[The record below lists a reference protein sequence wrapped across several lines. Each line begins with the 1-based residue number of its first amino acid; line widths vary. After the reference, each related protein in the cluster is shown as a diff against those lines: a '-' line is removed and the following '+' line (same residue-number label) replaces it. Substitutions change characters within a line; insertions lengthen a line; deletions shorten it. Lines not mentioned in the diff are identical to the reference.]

1 MKKVVFVLLIL
12 ILSSTNVLSQALK
25 KVWETDKIL
34 LTPESVVFDE
44 SRNFLYVSN
53 FNVQGGFLAKG
64 DTSRDEFIS
73 KVSLDGKIINLKW
86 IECLNAPT
94 GLAIHN
100 DKLFIV
106 ERSKLVEFD
115 LNVNK
120 IINRYSVPNSGF
132 LNDIVIDP
140 IGTIYLSDTKNNMI
154 FKFSRGEIE
163 IWLDHDIDKPNGL
176 LIDNDKL
183 IVGSSGD
190 KSIKIISLKNKTIDK
205 VIETNSGI
213 DGLKITEKGDYIIS
227 YMQKISLIGK
237 DCSIVEILN
246 TADSKIWNTDF
257 EYLSLKNLI
266 IVPTFFNNKLIAYKL
281 SLN

>member
-1 MKKVVFVLLIL
+1 MKKVVFVLFIL

-73 KVSLDGKIINLKW
+73 KVSLDGEIINLKW
-86 IECLNAPT
+86 IEYLNAPT

-100 DKLFIV
+100 DKLFVV
-106 ERSKLVEFD
+106 ERSNLVEID

-120 IINRYSVPNSGF
+120 IINRYSIANSGF

-154 FKFSRGEIE
+154 FKFSRGEFE

-213 DGLKITEKGDYIIS
+213 DGLKINEKGDYIIS
-227 YMQKISLIGK
+227 CMQKISLIGR

-246 TADSKIWNTDF
+246 TDDSKIWNTDF
-257 EYLSLKNLI
+257 EYLNSTNLI
-266 IVPTFFNNKLIAYKL
+266 IVPTFFHNKLIAYKL

>member
-1 MKKVVFVLLIL
+1 MKKVVFVLLTL

-100 DKLFIV
+100 DKLFVV
-106 ERSKLVEFD
+106 ERSNLVEFD

-120 IINRYSVPNSGF
+120 IINRYSVANSGF

-154 FKFSRGEIE
+154 YKFSRGEIE

-205 VIETNSGI
+205 VVETNSGI

-227 YMQKISLIGK
+227 YMQKICLIGK

-246 TADSKIWNTDF
+246 TDDSKIWNTDF

-266 IVPTFFNNKLIAYKL
+266 IVPTFFNNKLVAYKL

>member
-1 MKKVVFVLLIL
+1 MKKVVFVLFIL

-73 KVSLDGKIINLKW
+73 KVSLDGEIINLKW
-86 IECLNAPT
+86 IEYLNAPT
-94 GLAIHN
+94 GLAIYN
-100 DKLFIV
+100 DKLFVV
-106 ERSKLVEFD
+106 ERSNLVEID

-120 IINRYSVPNSGF
+120 IINRYSIANSGF

-154 FKFSRGEIE
+154 FKFSRGEFE

-213 DGLKITEKGDYIIS
+213 DGLKINEKGDYIIS
-227 YMQKISLIGK
+227 CMQKISLIGR

-246 TADSKIWNTDF
+246 TDDSKIWNTDF
-257 EYLSLKNLI
+257 EYLNSTNLI
-266 IVPTFFNNKLIAYKL
+266 IVPTFFHNKLIAYKL
-281 SLN
+281 LLN